1 MIRILA
7 WALAVVAFVFHAA
20 KAGEPVKTVSSQEA
34 EQWLRWVIPLP
45 KQASIPAAR
54 VLRLEDVTVR
64 VREGSGD
71 IERRAAE
78 PLSTLFPGKGSGQ
91 GRFEILVG
99 VCGPQGQ
106 LEEQVVPEAAELAK
120 LPNREQSYLIAPLGE
135 NRLALTAARLAR
147 SELRRQHVPP
157 AHPAEGRRRQSGTA
171 AGPGDRLAGPARAR
185 TLVVQPAV
193 C

>member
-34 EQWLRWVIPLP
+34 EQWLR
-45 KQASIPAAR
+45 SGDPAAQTSQHPCGESLAIGR
-54 VLRLEDVTVR
+54 RHGPCA
-64 VREGSGD
+64 EGSGD

-99 VCGPQGQ
+99 VCGP
-106 LEEQVVPEAAELAK
+106 
-120 LPNREQSYLIAPLGE
+120 
-135 NRLALTAARLAR
+135 
-147 SELRRQHVPP
+147 
-157 AHPAEGRRRQSGTA
+157 
-171 AGPGDRLAGPARAR
+171 RANSKSR
-185 TLVVQPAV
+185 
-193 C
+193 